1 MNTVENFIIIGPE
14 SSEMQ
19 SIKLENEPVFSL
31 YQANSKSIEEVL
43 NNSLGSSHDED
54 LDEDDCVLLGTNVPH
69 PLISTSEGLVKHQDD
84 AISFFHFYLGY
95 PLTKRDCIFRL
106 L

>member
-1 MNTVENFIIIGPE
+1 
-14 SSEMQ
+14 MQ

-31 YQANSKSIEEVL
+31 YQENSKSIEEVL

-54 LDEDDCVLLGTNVPH
+54 LDEDDCVMLGTNVPR

-84 AISFFHFYLGY
+84 AISGDMPYITTVIHSLIFIFCFHFYLVY
-95 PLTKRDCIFRL
+95 PLTK
-106 L
+106 